1 MSEAHPIIAITGSS
15 GAGTTT
21 VRDAFSDIFRRES
34 ISAAFVDGDS
44 FMRYERDEMTRLIE
58 AANRAGKPVSHFGPE
73 TNRFDLLEALFKLYA
88 ETGSGEIRHYVHDD
102 EVEQYSRPAGTFTEP
117 VALPANSD
125 LLIYE
130 GLHGGVVSGTW
141 TRRNMSASHNPQVI
155 ERRRA
160 NTAKGVDI
168 AQYVDFLIGVVPV
181 VNLEWIQKIHRDLHI
196 KGIAAEE
203 TTTTILRRLRDY
215 ISFMTPQFSL
225 TDINFQRVPLVDTS
239 NPFISR
245 DVPSPSESML
255 VCRFREPA
263 RYDFPQMLELFEGS
277 FMSRPN
283 TLVIPGGKL
292 RMALEVICAPR
303 IMGMINT
310 ARNQAG

>member
-1 MSEAHPIIAITGSS
+1 MSKAHPIIAITGSS

-21 VRDAFSDIFRRES
+21 VRDAFSDIFRREGV
-34 ISAAFVDGDS
+34 SAAFVDGDS

-58 AANRAGKPVSHFGPE
+58 AANQAGKPVSHFGPE
-73 TNRFDLLEALFKLYA
+73 TNRFDLLEALFRLYA

-102 EVEQYSRPAGTFTEP
+102 EIEQYSRPAGTFTEP

-130 GLHGGVVSGTW
+130 GLHGGVMSGTW
-141 TRRNMSASHNPQVI
+141 TRRNMSASHNPVVI

-263 RYDFPQMLELFEGS
+263 RYNFPQMLKLFEGA

-292 RMALEVICAPR
+292 RMALEVICTPR
-303 IMGMINT
+303 IMEMINT
-310 ARNQAG
+310 ARNQTG

>member
-15 GAGTTT
+15 GAGTST
-21 VRDAFSDIFRRES
+21 VREAFSDIFRREALN
-34 ISAAFVDGDS
+34 AAFVDGDS
-44 FMRYERDEMTRLIE
+44 FLRYERAEMHKAIE
-58 AANRAGKPVSHFGPE
+58 EANRNNKPISHFGPDV
-73 TNRFDLLEALFKLYA
+73 NRFDLLEACFKQYS
-88 ETGSGEIRHYVHDD
+88 ETGQAEVREYIREDRAAEFHCVPG
-102 EVEQYSRPAGTFTEP
+102 SFSEP
-117 VALPANSD
+117 RALPENSE
-125 LLIYE
+125 LLVYE
-130 GLHGGVVSGTW
+130 GLHGGIVASSW
-141 TRRNMSASHNPQVI
+141 TRRHISASHNPAVI
-155 ERRRA
+155 ERRQRDKQ
-160 NTAKGVDI
+160 NGIDI

-225 TDINFQRVPLVDTS
+225 TDINIQRVPLVDTS

-245 DVPSPSESML
+245 DVPTPSESML
-255 VCRFREPA
+255 VCRFREPT
-263 RYDFPQMLELFEGS
+263 RFDFPQMLERFEGG

-303 IMGMINT
+303 IMELINT
-310 ARNQAG
+310 ARNQKG